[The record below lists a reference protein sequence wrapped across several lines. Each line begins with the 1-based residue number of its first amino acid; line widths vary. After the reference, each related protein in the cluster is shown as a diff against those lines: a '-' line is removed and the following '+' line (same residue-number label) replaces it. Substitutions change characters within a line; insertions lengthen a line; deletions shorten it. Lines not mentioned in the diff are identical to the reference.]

1 MELINGARG
10 SGKTTELI
18 KYAYRNN
25 ALILCY
31 TCGSLNH
38 IIERAKELKL
48 DIIRPRVFKTFIESN
63 HEIEYIKTISGNI
76 INDTSN
82 IRLVIDEIDYCL
94 KSIISEG
101 IDCVTGTIQVKNLDN
116 HIK

>member
-25 ALILCY
+25 ALILCHSCATWNY
-31 TCGSLNH
+31 
-38 IIERAKELKL
+38 IIKRAKELKL
-48 DIIRPRVFKTFIESN
+48 DIIRPRIFKTYIESN
-63 HEIEYIKTISGNI
+63 HKIEYLKTINGNI
-76 INDTSN
+76 VNNISN
-82 IRLVIDEIDYCL
+82 VKLVIDDIDCCL
-94 KSIISEG
+94 KSIIREG